1 MLVYRSQGAR
11 GGAQRHRWGR
21 DREGASLHYG
31 FKLTRQEFAF
41 PRPAKHQKM
50 IFYDRDGKNLNKAA
64 DIAEKAGYKNVK
76 NYEGAWQ
83 DWQDKEAKS
92 KK

>member
-1 MLVYRSQGAR
+1 
-11 GGAQRHRWGR
+11 
-21 DREGASLHYG
+21 
-31 FKLTRQEFAF
+31 
-41 PRPAKHQKM
+41 M
-50 IFYDRDGKNLNKAA
+50 IFYDRDGKNLQKAA